1 MSIPTIFGSSF
12 SILNLF
18 MFDGHHFNTLVGYNT
33 CCRFWVQ
40 LGKKQNTTT
49 LVEKGEAVATTVT
62 QIVLIMAWAAKQCRI
77 KPRCF
82 EKSCGD
88 KVCVF
93 SGTCVSVLKDSV
105 SGQKVCSSKSF
116 FKWLKMSAWSGVF
129 FANWY
134 IMSHQST
141 TSSEHRKSIS
151 TGWPVRWLLNI
162 IWIFLMYPTK
172 TPPMKSFLNDLVIGS
187 DSLRYSS
194 SHMFL
199 LQTFTKPTHEE
210 KQKKK
215 TNKLQTLKFQH
226 VGCHIL

>member
-40 LGKKQNTTT
+40 LGTKQNTAT

-62 QIVLIMAWAAKQCRI
+62 QIVLIMAWAAKLCRI

-93 SGTCVSVLKDSV
+93 SRTCVSVLKYSLRTFPHLPSRSEV
-105 SGQKVCSSKSF
+105 FVQKVCSSKSF
-116 FKWLKMSAWSGVF
+116 SNGWKWLLGRAVF

-134 IMSHQST
+134 IMSHQSK

-162 IWIFLMYPTK
+162 IRFFLMYPTK

-210 KQKKK
+210 K
-215 TNKLQTLKFQH
+215 
-226 VGCHIL
+226 